1 MHSIGII
8 GISNTSPPTPT
19 PGFVDNYLYG
29 RVLE

>member
-8 GISNTSPPTPT
+8 GISNTPPPSSLQIF
-19 PGFVDNYLYG
+19 GDNYLYG